1 MLHIKKMVSIKTF
14 KKVALALPDVT
25 EQPHFEKT
33 SFRIKNKI
41 FATLSEAEKKAVL
54 KLTQIDQSVFC
65 SFDKTTIYPVTGGWG
80 KQGWTVVE
88 LSKVKLGML
97 KDALS
102 VAYNSVLKKY
112 AGRKSNDYRLL
123 I

>member
-1 MLHIKKMVSIKTF
+1 MVSVNTF
-14 KKVALALPDVT
+14 RKLALSFPGVT

-33 SFRIKNKI
+33 SFRVKKKI
-41 FATLSEAEKKAVL
+41 FATLSQAEKKAVL
-54 KLTQIDQSVFC
+54 KLPEIDQSVFC
-65 SFDKTTIYPVTGGWG
+65 SFDKTIIYPVAGGWG

-102 VAYNSVLKKY
+102 VAYNTVSAKK
-112 AGRKSNDYRLL
+112 KS
-123 I
+123 